1 MIFCAGALSFI
12 VLYNLTNVNI
22 SERIREIATIKVLGF
37 YDNEVSAYIFR
48 ENILL
53 TVIGTIGGLLLGT
66 VFHKFIMV
74 TVEMDY
80 VMFGRTIDIK
90 SFIMA
95 AILTI
100 IFSLLVNWAMYY
112 KLKKVQMV
120 ESLKSVD

>member
-1 MIFCAGALSFI
+1 
-12 VLYNLTNVNI
+12 YNLTNVKI

-37 YDNEVSAYIFR
+37 YDKEVSAYIFR

-53 TVIGTIGGLLLGT
+53 TVIGAIGGLLLGT
-66 VFHKFIMV
+66 FFHKFIMV

-80 VMFGRTIDIK
+80 VMFGSTIDVK

-112 KLKKVQMV
+112 KLKKVEMV

>member
-1 MIFCAGALSFI
+1 M
-12 VLYNLTNVNI
+12 
-22 SERIREIATIKVLGF
+22 
-37 YDNEVSAYIFR
+37 
-48 ENILL
+48 
-53 TVIGTIGGLLLGT
+53 LLGT

-95 AILTI
+95 AVLTI

-112 KLKKVQMV
+112 KLKKVEMV